1 MADTKRQ
8 IADKV
13 RGLMAEKRSSQKA
26 IAELLG
32 LSRQAVSARFTY
44 RAPWQAHEVLALAA
58 HWQVPVT
65 RFFPDSS
72 ERLAV
77 AS

>member
-26 IAELLG
+26 IAELLQ

-44 RAPWQAHEVLALAA
+44 KAPWQAWELQVLAE
-58 HWQVPVT
+58 HWGVPVS
-65 RFFPDSS
+65 RFYP
-72 ERLAV
+72 EVV
-77 AS
+77 AA